1 MENEHN
7 QANLS
12 LDKDITSGM
21 LMKFALPTIVSMV
34 FMSAFGIVD
43 GIFVSR
49 IIDAY
54 ALSAVG
60 LVMPYLIFVLAVGIM
75 FGTGGN
81 ALVAKEIGEGQPDLA
96 RKDFSLI
103 VSVSFILTGA
113 LSVVSLLFPDLIL
126 RILGVD
132 AEVYDFAREYMMPML
147 FFLPFIS
154 AGVMFQQFLMT
165 EGKAHLGMIATILGG
180 GVNMVLNWLLIYRLQ
195 LGLRGAA
202 IATCVGYSIPAMYG
216 LLYFA
221 GNRKGLLYFV
231 RPKLRLR
238 ALAHASL
245 NGLSEMVSMMAM
257 TITTLFMNNILMDLE
272 GPMAVAAAG
281 IIFAMMS
288 SISSVFTGYASGII
302 PLISFNQ
309 GKQDK
314 ERLRKIFYESLW
326 IISLMALGT
335 MGLGWLLTDPFIG
348 IYIKEPLLFLH
359 GFYMLLPVY
368 EMSFDGIR
376 LISFGYI
383 FMGINVFGSVLYT
396 GLNDGKTSG
405 LLAFLR
411 TFVFVIVTLIVL
423 PAIWGVNG
431 VWTAIPFAEVL
442 SIPATVYFFIS
453 RRKVYHYA

>member
-195 LGLRGAA
+195 LGLRGD
-202 IATCVGYSIPAMYG
+202 
-216 LLYFA
+216 
-221 GNRKGLLYFV
+221 RKST
-231 RPKLRLR
+231 RL
-238 ALAHASL
+238 
-245 NGLSEMVSMMAM
+245 N
-257 TITTLFMNNILMDLE
+257 
-272 GPMAVAAAG
+272 
-281 IIFAMMS
+281 S
-288 SISSVFTGYASGII
+288 S
-302 PLISFNQ
+302 
-309 GKQDK
+309 
-314 ERLRKIFYESLW
+314 
-326 IISLMALGT
+326 
-335 MGLGWLLTDPFIG
+335 
-348 IYIKEPLLFLH
+348 H
-359 GFYMLLPVY
+359 
-368 EMSFDGIR
+368 
-376 LISFGYI
+376 
-383 FMGINVFGSVLYT
+383 
-396 GLNDGKTSG
+396 
-405 LLAFLR
+405 
-411 TFVFVIVTLIVL
+411 
-423 PAIWGVNG
+423 
-431 VWTAIPFAEVL
+431 
-442 SIPATVYFFIS
+442 
-453 RRKVYHYA
+453 